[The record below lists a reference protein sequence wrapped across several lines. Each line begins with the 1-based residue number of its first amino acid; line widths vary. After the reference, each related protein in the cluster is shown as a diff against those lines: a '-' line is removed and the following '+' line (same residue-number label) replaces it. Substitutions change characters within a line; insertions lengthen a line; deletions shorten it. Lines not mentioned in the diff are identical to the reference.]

1 METKANFFLIG
12 LFTILGALGIVA
24 FFLWFARLELDR
36 QFAYYDIRFGSV
48 SGLSAASD
56 VRFAGLPVGQ
66 VVDVRLSPERDGTI
80 TVRVEVDAETPV
92 RSDSIATIEAQG
104 VTGVSF
110 VAIGAGS
117 AQGDLVEIGGGDV
130 PVIEAG
136 RSTLQSLAEDAPELV
151 NETLRVVQE
160 IGTLF
165 GGENEGRLER
175 ILVNVELASAEFAA
189 TLDGFSGIA
198 DTIDVFAAQ
207 INRFNSTLDELTN
220 ELAVVLGTADEA
232 LASVGLL
239 ADQSTAIVAS
249 GTDTLDA
256 FQGALGEVER
266 YVSEDLT
273 AISGDVQDS
282 LALLR
287 SEISTL
293 RTDASALIATLS
305 TTGVTATARLAE
317 TEAVLQNANALIARL
332 DTASAAV
339 EAAAARI
346 DGLVESEAV
355 PLLAEMRV
363 AVAETTTLVQ
373 SVNAATA
380 EALPSIVAEIQEA
393 VVQARGMFDTIEA
406 DLTAASGGV
415 ADLIAET
422 RTTLTQVT
430 ETFAR
435 ANTTMAA
442 IDGAMETGTRTL
454 AVAESAFAGADELI
468 NQEMAA
474 IVGDLRET
482 MAALTSAVGTV
493 AEDLPGI
500 SDDLSSASA
509 SATQAFAR
517 LQAVIDASAPGVQE
531 FTSQTLPLFSG
542 LAIETRTLIGNLD
555 RLTQQLS
562 RDPARAILGGDV
574 PEFRR

>member
-293 RTDASALIATLS
+293 RTDASALMATLS

-393 VVQARGMFDTIEA
+393 VAQARGMFDTIEA

>member
-117 AQGDLVEIGGGDV
+117 AQGDLVDIGGGDV

-175 ILVNVELASAEFAA
+175 ILVNVEVASAEFAA

-293 RTDASALIATLS
+293 RTDASALMATLS

-509 SATQAFAR
+509 SATQVFAR

>member
-92 RSDSIATIEAQG
+92 RRDSIATIEAQG

-256 FQGALGEVER
+256 LQGALGEVER
-266 YVSEDLT
+266 YVSEDLA

-293 RTDASALIATLS
+293 RTDASALMATLS

-380 EALPSIVAEIQEA
+380 EALPSIVAEIQQA